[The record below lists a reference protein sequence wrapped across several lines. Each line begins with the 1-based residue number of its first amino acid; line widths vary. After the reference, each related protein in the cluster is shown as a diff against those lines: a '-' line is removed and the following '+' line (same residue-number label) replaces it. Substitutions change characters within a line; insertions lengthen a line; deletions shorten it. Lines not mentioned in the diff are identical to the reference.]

1 MLAADDGY
9 DQSLPLLM
17 IAVRTIA
24 IEQPGRSDRLS
35 WRSRERLL
43 GLCLVLP
50 GCVLIFALALYPLLY
65 DVWLS
70 LTDSSLTTTGQFVG
84 LANFGALLVD
94 RSFWIAVRNSL
105 IYTLLTSAVRL
116 VLGVAMALALWH
128 MGRGRVLVFVAL
140 FVPWV
145 FPAALTAVA
154 FYWLMSPPFHTFY
167 TMDLLAVRWAL
178 ADLVGE
184 DIWGVVAVAF
194 HDVWRSSAFLAIF
207 LLAGFNSIPGEQ
219 IDYCTLE
226 CKSFWRRSWYVILP
240 CARRFL
246 VLALLLSLI
255 LSFLDY
261 ISMYVQTGGRI
272 TWPLIGTLAYQE
284 SFMNGRPSV
293 GSAATLLQLP
303 VWLAVLWVGFRLL
316 ERDPRGSG
324 MREVD
329 SSQTGPADWSRGVLG
344 RTRAEAPQPRRPPV
358 WRRRLRP
365 AWYVAVGLG
374 IIVFALFP
382 IWWIFLQ
389 AVKPISEDALGNP
402 FWTWAPTLDGFDEV
416 LHGRLVP
423 QWLINT
429 AILLLVGITIT
440 LAASMLAAYALARLR
455 VPGARWVAR
464 LLLASYFLPQPLVL
478 IPIYQVFLWLRLDNT
493 LASVILLDQTLTIP
507 FATWLLF
514 TYFDGLPA
522 DIEDHASL
530 DGSRWA
536 VFRHIVVPMSVP
548 VLIAAGIFTA
558 GVMSSDFV
566 YAGLLLVHDQVKTI
580 AVGLGLIGL
589 SLDEFNSIT
598 GGIGATAAPLVVA
611 CAAFAPAYV
620 RGLSAAMLEG
630 S

>member
-1 MLAADDGY
+1 MRETFALGSGLRGAAQD
-9 DQSLPLLM
+9 
-17 IAVRTIA
+17 
-24 IEQPGRSDRLS
+24 
-35 WRSRERLL
+35 WRQRERLL
-43 GLCLVLP
+43 GLVLLLP
-50 GCVLIFALALYPLLY
+50 ACVLIFGLIIYPLVY
-65 DVWLS
+65 DVGLA
-70 LTDSSLTTTGQFVG
+70 LTDSTLSDQGQFVG
-84 LANFGALLVD
+84 LANFAYLLTHAE
-94 RSFWIAVRNSL
+94 FWVAARNSA

-116 VLGVAMALALWH
+116 LLGVAMALAVWQLRRW
-128 MGRGRVLVFVAL
+128 RAVVFVAV
-140 FVPWV
+140 FIPWV

-167 TMDLLAVRWAL
+167 TLDLLKVRWAL

-184 DIWGVVAVAF
+184 DIWGVVAIAM

-207 LLAGFNSIPGEQ
+207 LLAGFNSIPTEQ
-219 IDYCTLE
+219 LEYARLE
-226 CKSFWRRSWYVILP
+226 CNSPWRRFWFVVLP
-240 CARRFL
+240 GARRFL

-272 TWPLIGTLAYQE
+272 TWPLIGTLAYQM
-284 SFMNGRPSV
+284 SFLSDRAAL

-303 VWLAVLWVGFRLL
+303 VWLVVLWFGFRLF
-316 ERDPRGSG
+316 EREPRATRVREGDRGWQGS
-324 MREVD
+324 
-329 SSQTGPADWSRGVLG
+329 ADWGRGVLG
-344 RTRAEAPQPRRPPV
+344 RSQATPLTLPRPSRWTRH
-358 WRRRLRP
+358 LRP
-365 AWYVAVGLG
+365 IWLGAVGLA
-374 IIVFALFP
+374 IAVFALFP

-389 AVKPISEDALGNP
+389 AIKPQSEDPIGNP

-416 LHGRLVP
+416 LHGRMVP
-423 QWLINT
+423 QWLLNT
-429 AILLLVGITIT
+429 AILLIVGIAIT
-440 LAASMLAAYALARLR
+440 LATSMLAAYALARMR
-455 VPGARWVAR
+455 VPGARWIAR

-522 DIEDHASL
+522 DIEEHASL
-530 DGSRWA
+530 DGSRWP
-536 VFRHIVVPMSVP
+536 VFRRIVLPMSWP

-558 GVMSSDFV
+558 GVMSGDFV

-598 GGIGATAAPLVVA
+598 GGIGATAAPLVLV
-611 CAAFAPAYV
+611 CAAFAPVYV
-620 RGLSAAMLEG
+620 RGLTAAMLEG

>member
-1 MLAADDGY
+1 MSAG
-9 DQSLPLLM
+9 
-17 IAVRTIA
+17 
-24 IEQPGRSDRLS
+24 S
-35 WRSRERLL
+35 WRQIAAGPGLAQLGWRGRERLL
-43 GLCLVLP
+43 GLLLLAPACA
-50 GCVLIFALALYPLLY
+50 LIFGLILYPLVW
-65 DVWLS
+65 DVALA
-70 LTDSSLTTTGQFVG
+70 LTDSSLTGLGQFVG
-84 LANFGALLVD
+84 LANFVDLLTH
-94 RSFWIAVRNSL
+94 SEFWVAARNSAL
-105 IYTLLTSAVRL
+105 YTVFTCAVRL
-116 VLGVAMALALWH
+116 VLGVAMALALWQL
-128 MGRGRVLVFVAL
+128 RRWRAIVFVAL

-154 FYWLMSPPFHTFY
+154 FYWLLSPPFHTFY
-167 TMDLLAVRWAL
+167 TLDLLRVRWAL
-178 ADLVGE
+178 ADVVGE
-184 DIWGVVAVAF
+184 DIWGVVAVAL

-207 LLAGFNSIPGEQ
+207 LLAGFNSIPTEQ
-219 IDYCTLE
+219 LEYARLE
-226 CKSFWRRSWYVILP
+226 CKSRWRRFWFVVLP
-240 CARRFL
+240 AARRFL

-272 TWPLIGTLAYQE
+272 TWPLIGTLAYQM
-284 SFMNGRPSV
+284 SFFNGEAAL

-303 VWLAVLWVGFRLL
+303 VWMVVLWFGFRMFEREPRQPQLREL
-316 ERDPRGSG
+316 ESG
-324 MREVD
+324 W
-329 SSQTGPADWSRGVLG
+329 QGPADWNRGILG
-344 RTRAEAPQPRRPPV
+344 RSQPTALDPPRASV
-358 WRRRLRP
+358 WRKRLRP
-365 AWYVAVGLG
+365 LWSVCVGLA

-389 AVKPISEDALGNP
+389 AIKPTSEDPIGNP

-416 LHGRLVP
+416 LHGRMVP
-423 QWLINT
+423 QWLLNT
-429 AILLLVGITIT
+429 AILLVVGIAIT
-440 LAASMLAAYALARLR
+440 LSVSMLAGYALARLR
-455 VPGARWVAR
+455 VPGARWIAR

-514 TYFDGLPA
+514 TYFEGLPT
-522 DIEDHASL
+522 DIEEHASL
-530 DGSRWA
+530 DGSRWS
-536 VFRHIVVPMSVP
+536 VFRRIVLPMSWP

-558 GVMSSDFV
+558 GVMSGDFV

-598 GGIGATAAPLVVA
+598 GGIGATATPLVIA

-620 RGLSAAMLEG
+620 RGLTAAMLEG

>member
-1 MLAADDGY
+1 MAFRTSSVSSTQTFVLA
-9 DQSLPLLM
+9 QSPR
-17 IAVRTIA
+17 ATPPGWRT
-24 IEQPGRSDRLS
+24 
-35 WRSRERLL
+35 RERLL
-43 GLCLVLP
+43 GIGLLLP
-50 GCVLIFALALYPLLY
+50 ALVLIFGLVLYPFVY

-70 LTDSSLTTTGQFVG
+70 MTASSLTTSGDFVG
-84 LANFGALLVD
+84 LANFAALLGN
-94 RSFWIAVRNSL
+94 REFWIAARNSAT
-105 IYTLLTSAVRL
+105 YTLLTTALRL
-116 VLGVAMALALWH
+116 VLGVGMALALWQIR
-128 MGRGRVLVFVAL
+128 RGRVLVFLAL

-167 TMDLLAVRWAL
+167 TMDLLAVRWAV
-178 ADLVGE
+178 ADFVGE
-184 DIWGVVAVAF
+184 DIWGVLAVAF

-219 IDYCTLE
+219 LDYAALE
-226 CKSFWRRSWYVILP
+226 CNSLWRRFWLVILP

-246 VLALLLSLI
+246 VLGLLLSLI

-261 ISMYVQTGGRI
+261 ISMFVQTGGRI

-284 SFMNGRPSV
+284 SFLNGRASV

-303 VWLAVLWVGFRLL
+303 VWIVILWIGFRLF
-316 ERDPRGSG
+316 EREPRGAPARDVGASW
-324 MREVD
+324 
-329 SSQTGPADWSRGVLG
+329 TGPAAWDRGVLG
-344 RTRAEAPQPRRPPV
+344 RTTGSTSRMRQPGA

-365 AWYVAVGLG
+365 LALAVAGVT
-374 IIVFALFP
+374 ITAFAVFP

-389 AVKPISEDALGNP
+389 AVKPISEDQIGNP

-416 LHGRLVP
+416 IHGRMVP
-423 QWLINT
+423 QWLLNT
-429 AILLLVGITIT
+429 AILLVVGITLT
-440 LAASMLAAYALARLR
+440 LVASMLAAYALARLR
-455 VPGARWVAR
+455 VPGARWIAR

-514 TYFDGLPA
+514 TYFEGLPA
-522 DIEDHASL
+522 DVEEHATL
-530 DGSRWA
+530 DGSRWT

-548 VLIAAGIFTA
+548 VLIACGIFTA

-598 GGIGATAAPLVVA
+598 GGIGATAAPLVIA

-620 RGLSAAMLEG
+620 RGLTAAMIEG

>member
-1 MLAADDGY
+1 MSVSSLR
-9 DQSLPLLM
+9 QSALLGSFGQ
-17 IAVRTIA
+17 V
-24 IEQPGRSDRLS
+24 G

-43 GLCLVLP
+43 GLLLLLP
-50 GCVLIFALALYPLLY
+50 ACGLIFGLILYPLIY
-65 DVWLS
+65 DVALS
-70 LTDSSLTTTGQFVG
+70 LTNSSLTDQGEFVG
-84 LANFGALLVD
+84 LANFAYLLTD
-94 RSFWIAVRNSL
+94 GEFWMAARNSA
-105 IYTLLTSAVRL
+105 IYTLLTTAVRL
-116 VLGVAMALALWH
+116 VLGVSMALALWQL
-128 MGRGRVLVFVAL
+128 RRWRAVVFVAL

-154 FYWLMSPPFHTFY
+154 FYWLLSPPFHTFY
-167 TMDLLAVRWAL
+167 TLDLLKVRWAL
-178 ADLVGE
+178 SDLVGE
-184 DIWGVVAVAF
+184 DIWGVVAVAL

-207 LLAGFNSIPGEQ
+207 LLAGFNSIPAEQ
-219 IDYCTLE
+219 LEYARLE
-226 CKSFWRRSWYVILP
+226 CSSPWRRFWFVVLP
-240 CARRFL
+240 AARRFL

-272 TWPLIGTLAYQE
+272 TWPLIGTLAYQM
-284 SFMNGRPSV
+284 SFLSGLASL
-293 GSAATLLQLP
+293 GSAATLLQVP
-303 VWLAVLWVGFRLL
+303 VWLVVLWFGFRLF
-316 ERDPRGSG
+316 EREQRPPA
-324 MREVD
+324 MRELENGW
-329 SSQTGPADWSRGVLG
+329 QGPADWGRGVLG
-344 RTRAEAPQPRRPPV
+344 RTQAAPPNAPHASRWRKRVRPV
-358 WRRRLRP
+358 WAL
-365 AWYVAVGLG
+365 VASLAIV
-374 IIVFALFP
+374 VFALFP

-389 AVKPISEDALGNP
+389 AVKPESEDSIGNP

-416 LHGRLVP
+416 VHGRMVP
-423 QWLINT
+423 QWLLNT
-429 AILLLVGITIT
+429 TILLVVGIAIT
-440 LAASMLAAYALARLR
+440 LAVSMLAGYALARLR
-455 VPGARWVAR
+455 VPGARWIAR

-514 TYFDGLPA
+514 TYFDGLPT
-522 DIEDHASL
+522 DIEEHASL

-536 VFRHIVVPMSVP
+536 VFRRIVLPMSWP

-558 GVMSSDFV
+558 GVMSGDFV

-598 GGIGATAAPLVVA
+598 GGIGATATPLVIA

-620 RGLSAAMLEG
+620 RGLTAAMIEG